1 MNIESENQ
9 KFNSHAGFVRIP
21 LLLGLVLALSFSACA
36 EEPKQAVNP
45 KVNATVA
52 QTPVDGPKVTFV
64 ELGSVNCIP
73 CKAMKKVMDSLEVKY
88 PKDLQIVFHDVWT
101 EAGQPAAQLYKIR
114 TIPTQVFLDA
124 KGIEYFRH
132 EGYFPMA
139 ELEKILKMKQVA
151 K

>member
-1 MNIESENQ
+1 MT
-9 KFNSHAGFVRIP
+9 HLRCAGFTP
-21 LLLGLVLALSFSACA
+21 FALLFGLMLALSISACA
-36 EEPKQAVNP
+36 KEPVEVAKP
-45 KVNATVA
+45 KVSATVS
-52 QTPVDGPKVTFV
+52 QVPVNGPKVTFV

-88 PKDLQIVFHDVWT
+88 PKDLKIVFHDVWT
-101 EAGQPAAQLYKIR
+101 EAGQPAAREYRIR

-124 KGIEYFRH
+124 KGVEYYRH

-139 ELEKILKMKQVA
+139 ELEKILMMKQVS

>member
-1 MNIESENQ
+1 MKIESE
-9 KFNSHAGFVRIP
+9 KIKSHRNASFTRISSSLGF
-21 LLLGLVLALSFSACA
+21 LLALGISACA
-36 EEPKQAVNP
+36 EEPRQAATP
-45 KVNATVA
+45 KANAVV
-52 QTPVDGPKVTFV
+52 TPVPVNGPKVTFV

-88 PKDLQIVFHDVWT
+88 PKDLKIVFHDVWT
-101 EAGQPAAQLYKIR
+101 DAGQPAARQYNIR

-132 EGYFPMA
+132 EGYFPMQ